1 MKRRTL
7 IECSAVC
14 SLSDQREAAW
24 MRATPLRPG
33 HLGPGLPISADFR
46 QDSALLVNGSIE
58 QSPDIYCEPTMYKTQ
73 GACDERPSIERHTAG
88 QLASPL

>member
-33 HLGPGLPISADFR
+33 HLGPGLPISANF
-46 QDSALLVNGSIE
+46 QDAPALAPQQCYFAIE
-58 QSPDIYCEPTMYKTQ
+58 IKKARNTDNDDNAKFCI
-73 GACDERPSIERHTAG
+73 
-88 QLASPL
+88 L